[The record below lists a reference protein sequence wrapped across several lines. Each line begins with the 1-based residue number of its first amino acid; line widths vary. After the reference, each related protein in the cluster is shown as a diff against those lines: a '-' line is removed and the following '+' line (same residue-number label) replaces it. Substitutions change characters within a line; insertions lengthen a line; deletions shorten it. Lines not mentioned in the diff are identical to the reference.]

1 MKGDS
6 GIAAQDSGMARRVEP
21 LGAHVKCKLT
31 YFPTCWRPAMRF
43 RVPAAFTNHPWAMLA
58 ALAWLLPAAAPPVL
72 AQQPRITLTT
82 LIDRAQIEDMLVDYY
97 EVLSAGSTHFDSY
110 YTDDAVLD
118 VNGIVSRGKGPI
130 DDLYKTIPKSKGTV
144 HVLLTNP
151 KIVVNGDSA
160 TADLIWTEVYS
171 ETHLALPQVVEQ
183 GREHDELVKR
193 GGRWYLRRRVVTND
207 GGLPASLEKYYKAR

>member
-1 MKGDS
+1 
-6 GIAAQDSGMARRVEP
+6 
-21 LGAHVKCKLT
+21 
-31 YFPTCWRPAMRF
+31 MRF
-43 RVPAAFTNHPWAMLA
+43 RSTAAFRNHPWAILAAFACALPVAAPA
-58 ALAWLLPAAAPPVL
+58 ALAQQRPMTLAA
-72 AQQPRITLTT
+72 

-151 KIVVNGDSA
+151 KIVVDGSSA

-171 ETHLALPQVVEQ
+171 ETHLAMPQIVEQ

-193 GGRWYLRRRVVTND
+193 GGRWYLKKRVVTND
-207 GGLPASLEKYYKAR
+207 GGLPATLEKYYKAR

>member
-1 MKGDS
+1 M
-6 GIAAQDSGMARRVEP
+6 
-21 LGAHVKCKLT
+21 L
-31 YFPTCWRPAMRF
+31 F
-43 RVPAAFTNHPWAMLA
+43 RVLTVFRNHLWAGAVLAAFAVALA
-58 ALAWLLPAAAPPVL
+58 ATPTVL
-72 AQQPRITLTT
+72 AQQRPITLSA
-82 LIDRAQIEDMLVDYY
+82 LIDRAQIEDMLVEYY
-97 EVLSAGSTHFDSY
+97 EVLSAGSTQFDSY

-118 VNGIVSRGKGPI
+118 VNGIVKRGKGPI

-151 KIVVNGDSA
+151 KIVVDGNSA

-171 ETHLALPQVVEQ
+171 ETHGALPQIVEQ

-193 GGRWYLRRRVVTND
+193 GGRWYINKRVVTND